1 MDSAGF
7 FHVFVHK
14 IMYFYQFS
22 HNLDQKCHKKHP
34 PSVCF
39 PHTLADPKKSPKKGG
54 GPDLGQNRPPSIG
67 MLIADPR
74 AKTPYPNWNFHLLF
88 PSQKKYSNFGRK
100 HRFLAIQFPKWAQK
114 PQFSHNFGQK
124 WPKFC
129 TFPTLPHKHHTGRSS
144 IVLFLEM

>member
-1 MDSAGF
+1 MS
-7 FHVFVHK
+7 
-14 IMYFYQFS
+14 
-22 HNLDQKCHKKHP
+22 QKAP

-144 IVLFLEM
+144 IVLFLENYLHMPTSWD